1 MKSSFNNFIVV
12 TAIVLVA
19 ATAVIPSFANREK
32 QAIKPIQSDKTTSL
46 SYEDSVRY
54 NTMFLDAILAEA
66 AGKNDSAYSLL
77 QKCIKLNPDAAEAYY
92 YLASFE
98 SEKKNDSLALSHLI
112 KAHALSPD
120 NEDYQEQLAENYI
133 NAQQYAK
140 AIDVY
145 EALVKRH
152 GDRSDVL
159 QVLLQLYNQQKD
171 YDNMLRTIE
180 RLEQNEGNSEGIT
193 LSKVRVYELKGDK
206 KQAYKALQNLCE
218 TYPNDPNFRVM
229 TGNWLMQNDRKKE
242 AFSLYQGVLKEE
254 PNNAMALAAMYDYY
268 VSVNDSLQAKTIMNR
283 ILLSDKSDSKTKQ
296 SMIRQFIQSNEQTGG
311 DSLKV
316 LKMFDEVL
324 KVSPKDAAIAELKAA
339 YMSLKKMPTAQVD
352 SALVEL
358 LSIDPDNKGARIQ
371 LLQDVWSSKDY
382 TRVIQLS
389 NMGLAYDPNEMS
401 YYYFMSLAYIQLEN
415 TKQVVATI
423 RKGMRH
429 VTDQSNRNMV
439 AELYAIMG
447 DYLQKENKFK
457 EAYAAYDSCLV
468 YKSDNIY
475 CMNNYAYY
483 LSINGDDLQKA
494 EQMSYKTVQAEPKN
508 ATYLD
513 TYAWILF
520 LQKRYTEA
528 QIYIDLAIKN
538 DTDSIQNSVIWEH
551 AGDVYAKL
559 GDIKTALDYWHKALK
574 IGSGNTA
581 ILEKKIRLKKYI
593 K

>member
-1 MKSSFNNFIVV
+1 MKSSFNKFIVV

-32 QAIKPIQSDKTTSL
+32 QAIEPIQSDKTTSL

-77 QKCIKLNPDAAEAYY
+77 QKCVKLNPDAAEAYY

-98 SEKKNDSLALSHLI
+98 SEKKNDSLALSYLI

-159 QVLLQLYNQQKD
+159 QVLLQLYNQLKD
-171 YDNMLRTIE
+171 YDNMLRTI
-180 RLEQNEGNSEGIT
+180 
-193 LSKVRVYELKGDK
+193 DK

-457 EAYAAYDSCLV
+457 EAYAAYDSCLA

-528 QIYIDLAIKN
+528 KIYIDLAIKN
-538 DTDSIQNSVIWEH
+538 DRDSIQNSVIWEH
-551 AGDVYAKL
+551 AGDGYAKV

-574 IGSGNTA
+574 MGSGNTA